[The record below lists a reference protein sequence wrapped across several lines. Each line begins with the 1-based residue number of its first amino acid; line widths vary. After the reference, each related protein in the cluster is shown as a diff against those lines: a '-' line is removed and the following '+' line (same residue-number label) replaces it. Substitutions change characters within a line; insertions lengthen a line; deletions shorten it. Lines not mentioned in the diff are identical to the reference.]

1 MLFDRARFE
10 PLLTD
15 RLVLRRFRGEDADAF
30 ARYRSDPAVARFQS
44 WEAPYPHEAAR
55 AFVSEMAE
63 AEPGVPGEWFQFAVA
78 PVSAPHELIGDVA
91 LHVHLDDPTT
101 AELGFTLAAAAQGDG
116 YATEAATAI
125 MGWAF
130 EHLRQVE
137 RMIAI
142 TDVRNVGSIGVLERL
157 GMTKLWEE
165 PTTFKDEPC
174 VEATYER
181 RRG

>member
-1 MLFDRARFE
+1 MTAPSSEMIRTA
-10 PLLTD
+10 

-44 WEAPYPHEAAR
+44 WEAPYPDEAAR
-55 AFVSEMAE
+55 AFVAEMAE
-63 AEPGVPGEWFQFAVA
+63 AEPGVPGEWVQFAVA
-78 PVSAPHELIGDVA
+78 PVTAPQELIGDIA

-101 AELGFTLAAAAQGDG
+101 AELGFTLASAAQGNG

-125 MGWAF
+125 LAWVF

-137 RMIAI
+137 RVIAI
-142 TDVRNVGSIGVLERL
+142 TDVRNVGSIGVLTRL
-157 GMTKLWEE
+157 GMTKLGEG
-165 PTTFKDEPC
+165 PTTFKGEAC

>member
-1 MLFDRARFE
+1 MPFDRARFE

-15 RLVLRRFRGEDADAF
+15 RLVLRRFRGGDANAF

-44 WEAPYPHEAAR
+44 WDAPYPDEAAR
-55 AFVSEMAE
+55 AFVAEMAE

-78 PVSAPHELIGDVA
+78 PVTAPHELIGDVA
-91 LHVHLDDPTT
+91 LHVHLGDPTT
-101 AELGFTLAAAAQGDG
+101 AELGFTFSPAAQGNG

-125 MGWAF
+125 LDWVF
-130 EHLRQVE
+130 EHLRHVE
-137 RMIAI
+137 RVIAI
-142 TDVRNVGSIGVLERL
+142 TDVRNAGSIGVLTRL
-157 GMTKLWEE
+157 GMTKLREE
-165 PTTFKDEPC
+165 ATTFKGEPC